1 MAVNGDKIKITLKQ
15 KRGFPAC
22 SERAKRAASRK
33 AKYHILAFS
42 LTCLGIENNTTF
54 ATFFGKNIN
63 TKFFKKFSN
72 ICLYLSSLLCY
83 N

>member
-54 ATFFGKNIN
+54 APLFWE
-63 TKFFKKFSN
+63 KFAIKF
-72 ICLYLSSLLCY
+72 L
-83 N
+83 